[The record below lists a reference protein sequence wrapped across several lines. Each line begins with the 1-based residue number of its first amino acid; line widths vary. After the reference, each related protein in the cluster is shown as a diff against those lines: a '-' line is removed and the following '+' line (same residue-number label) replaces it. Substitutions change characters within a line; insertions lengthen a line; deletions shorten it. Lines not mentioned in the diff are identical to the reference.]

1 MSKIPNGCRVA
12 RPVSSDSAATVWAAT
27 VWAATVWAA
36 TVWAATVWLARRGRA
51 RREPRQVA
59 GEPVQRHGRL
69 GARDHVAD
77 GHGGVRVLGAA
88 VDQGPARAT
97 VTRPLELPA
106 SLPYHAQPTPAAN
119 PTPAPSAAH
128 V

>member
-36 TVWAATVWLARRGRA
+36 TVWAAPVWLARRGRA

-59 GEPVQRHGRL
+59 GEPGQRPRRL
-69 GARDHVAD
+69 VARDHVAD

-88 VDQGPARAT
+88 VDQGHAGPTLA
-97 VTRPLELPA
+97 RPLELPA
-106 SLPYHAQPTPAAN
+106 ALA
-119 PTPAPSAAH
+119 
-128 V
+128 

>member
-36 TVWAATVWLARRGRA
+36 TVWAATVWLARRARA
-51 RREPRQVA
+51 RREPRQGA

-69 GARDHVAD
+69 VARDHVAD
-77 GHGGVRVLGAA
+77 GRGGVRVLGAA
-88 VDQGPARAT
+88 LGQGPAGAT
-97 VTRPLELPA
+97 LARPLELA
-106 SLPYHAQPTPAAN
+106 AQL
-119 PTPAPSAAH
+119 
-128 V
+128 